1 MARRLSG
8 FTSDLFTSLTDS
20 GTNEAGRADN
30 AVNEAADPTQGKDRR
45 VVIFGRRARRSGG
58 RPPAGT
64 LMSIRSH
71 PELQC

>member
-45 VVIFGRRARRSGG
+45 VVISAAVLDAAEAARRRAR
-58 RPPAGT
+58 
-64 LMSIRSH
+64 
-71 PELQC
+71 